1 MIDKEISSEQAISK
15 TIHIKATTSKVWIV
29 LTNPEFMKQWMS
41 DYELNIRSEWK
52 VGSQIQITGH
62 LHGIPFEN
70 KGVILQLD
78 PEKTFE
84 YTFWT
89 TLSEQAD
96 KPENYSYIKFILL
109 ADQTNTTLILN
120 QSNFKTE
127 TVFKHWEFY
136 WNATLEIIKQ
146 LSEK

>member
-1 MIDKEISSEQAISK
+1 
-15 TIHIKATTSKVWIV
+15 
-29 LTNPEFMKQWMS
+29 MKQWMS
-41 DYELNIRSEWK
+41 DYEIDIRSEWK

-78 PEKTFE
+78 TEKVFE

-96 KPENYSYIKFILL
+96 KPENYSFIKFILL
-109 ADQTNTTLILN
+109 ADNTDTILTLT
-120 QSNFKTE
+120 QSNFITE
-127 TVFKHWEFY
+127 TVFKHWDFY
-136 WNATLEIIKQ
+136 WNATLEIIKK